1 MAHQWSLEWQGST
14 IRVSST
20 WAAGSRLYVDK
31 ELQDRNGALFG
42 LPSTQRLVGK
52 VGEAPIEV
60 EVNYQLF
67 WPTVVIHID
76 GEEVL
81 RRSSRGY

>member
-1 MAHQWSLEWQGST
+1 MAHQWSLEWQGRT

-20 WAAGSRLYVDK
+20 WAAGSRLYVDNA
-31 ELQDRNGALFG
+31 LQDRNGALFG
-42 LPSTQRLVGK
+42 LPSAQRLVGK
-52 VGEAPIEV
+52 VGELPVEV

-67 WPTVVIHID
+67 WPTVVIRID